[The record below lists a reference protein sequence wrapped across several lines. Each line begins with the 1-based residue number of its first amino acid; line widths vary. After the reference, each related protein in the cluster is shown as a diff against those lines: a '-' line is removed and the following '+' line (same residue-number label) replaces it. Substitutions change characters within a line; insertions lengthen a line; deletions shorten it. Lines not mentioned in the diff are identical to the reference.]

1 MPKLIDIIKTVG
13 AGIIREVVPG
23 GGLLLGAVNAVLPAD
38 KQLPNTATGK
48 DIDFTIQGLP
58 SNQRAAILDK
68 EFDVDLVQIKESY
81 STLRV
86 MLEQDAKTPHST
98 RPKIALGA
106 FRVVAFSCITVISV
120 WSYGVLTGDSELV
133 KAVMDG
139 WAFILAAIAPLTVL
153 LQSYFGVLKTEHRN
167 RLDAANGSAT
177 SGIVSLVS
185 SFLKR

>member
-23 GGLLLGAVNAVLPAD
+23 GGLLLGAVNAILPPD
-38 KQLPNTATGK
+38 KRLPDTATGK
-48 DIDFTIQGLP
+48 DIGFVIQGLP
-58 SNQRAAILDK
+58 EAQRASVLEK
-68 EFDVDLVQIKESY
+68 EFDVDLAYIKETH
-81 STLRV
+81 STLRT